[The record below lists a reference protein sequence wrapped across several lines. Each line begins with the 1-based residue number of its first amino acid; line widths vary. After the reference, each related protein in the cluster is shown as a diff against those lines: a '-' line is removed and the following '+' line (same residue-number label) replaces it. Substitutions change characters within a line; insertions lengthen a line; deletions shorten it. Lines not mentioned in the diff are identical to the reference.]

1 MIPPSR
7 VRVPA
12 PTIGHSLAAAG
23 GALAV
28 FVTACLIPDT
38 GIVLSGDQNSNA
50 VKILERAGLTDE
62 FPLLTSIYRIAF
74 EQAPPQ
80 SMIEGMS
87 SLRDQLN
94 PKP

>member
-28 FVTACLIPDT
+28 FVTACLIPDPAIKT
-38 GIVLSGDQNSNA
+38 A
-50 VKILERAGLTDE
+50 T
-62 FPLLTSIYRIAF
+62 P
-74 EQAPPQ
+74 
-80 SMIEGMS
+80 
-87 SLRDQLN
+87 
-94 PKP
+94 